1 MQNTPVSSPEN
12 SSSQSSSLEN
22 IESNPP
28 KEVSVEIYNL
38 STLAENY
45 YNEGRYSES
54 LKENEVL
61 LQLLANMQQT
71 QTFEKDLC
79 KTFYRIGMT
88 LMKQAQYAK
97 SFEHLTKALDSVQL
111 LLNDKK
117 DDAEYFQ
124 VYANILRGLAEFYM
138 NQDQYTEALDRV
150 NQSLAI
156 IAPIKEKTDK
166 EFALSYNIQGRIF
179 SLQGKYE
186 EAIKTIEKALEILKM
201 TGQSLELARAYY
213 NLASAYNYLSQ
224 SDKVE
229 ENSKQSLEI
238 YCQCSG
244 PRHPEAACVYDMLG
258 TVNLNKG
265 YNEKALKNYRR
276 SLKIRETFLDKIH
289 PDLASSYENIGI
301 IFYKNGNY
309 QQALEYYNKSLEM
322 RKSFFTENHLDIAS
336 SYNNI
341 GITYY
346 EQANYTLALEN
357 FEKSLNIRLKFY
369 GQEDHTEVASSY
381 NNLGNVHES
390 MGEYSKAIDCLNNS
404 LRIRIKCFGQNHIEV
419 SAAYNNLAAIYHHL
433 GQHKNAFEN
442 YIKSLRIFES
452 ATGEKK
458 SGAGLRYFNLG
469 LLAAENLDYN
479 LALNYFLKANK
490 TSSSEKRGI
499 HLYSNN
505 QIHRLEQAK
514 LEFSSN
520 INDKI

>member
-22 IESNPP
+22 IESNIP
-28 KEVSVEIYNL
+28 KDASVEIYNL

-54 LKENEVL
+54 LKENEAL
-61 LQLLANMQQT
+61 LQFLTTMPQT
-71 QTFEKDLC
+71 QVFEKDLC

-88 LMKQAQYAK
+88 LLKQAQYTRC
-97 SFEHLTKALDSVQL
+97 FEYLTKAFDAVQL

-117 DDAEYFQ
+117 DEYLQ
-124 VYANILRGLAEFYM
+124 LYTNILRGLAEFYM
-138 NQDQYTEALDRV
+138 NQDQYTEALERV

-156 IAPIKEKTDK
+156 TATMKEKANQ
-166 EFALSYNIQGRIF
+166 EFALNYNIQGRIF

-186 EAIKTIEKALEILKM
+186 EAIKTIEKALEILRM
-201 TGQSLELARAYY
+201 TGQSLELARAHY
-213 NLASAYNYLSQ
+213 NLAVVYNYLSQ

-309 QQALEYYNKSLEM
+309 QQALEFYNKSLEM

-381 NNLGNVHES
+381 NNLGNVYES
-390 MGEYSKAIDCLNNS
+390 MGEFSKAIDCLNNS
-404 LRIRIKCFGQNHIEV
+404 LKIRIKCLGENHIEV

-442 YIKSLRIFES
+442 YIKSLRIFEA
-452 ATGEKK
+452 ATGGKK

-469 LLAAENLDYN
+469 LLAAENLDYD

-490 TSSSEKRGI
+490 TSNSEKRGI

-514 LEFSSN
+514 LEFNAN
-520 INDKI
+520 INNKI